1 MSSIWD
7 VVIWSGHADRLI
19 PELEKFADNHQRS
32 AAFLRPPID
41 ALSMGGVD
49 LITGQ
54 VNHLD
59 PDVILRI
66 VQDVHA
72 AEQFWRPATV
82 LLSNEYD
89 CGELPRVHQLG
100 DDGVWR

>member
-7 VVIWSGHADRLI
+7 VVIWSKYAGQLM
-19 PELEKFADNHQRS
+19 PELEKFAYNYDRS
-32 AAFLRPPID
+32 AGFVRPPID
-41 ALSMGGVD
+41 GGFMGGVD

-59 PDVILRI
+59 PEEILQI
-66 VQDVHA
+66 VMDVHA
-72 AEQFWRPATV
+72 AERFLYPATV

-89 CGELPRVHQLG
+89 TGDPPRVLQLG